1 MPKTKGEKIE
11 NNQPKKKTVQK
22 KSLTH
27 KISDTEIEN
36 FFNLES
42 KKQNEVRS
50 VSEIK
55 HEVFHL
61 IQDLREMEIR
71 ISEHYEINSFEA
83 RFSNPE
89 KRRKQVFS
97 DRSQIR
103 EKISKQLRHLIESG
117 LSEEEIPD
125 EMPFIPKREIKGLT
139 MNLP

>member
-1 MPKTKGEKIE
+1 MPKPKGEKIE
-11 NNQPKKKTVQK
+11 NNKPKKKTVRK
-22 KSLTH
+22 KSLTQ
-27 KISDTEIEN
+27 KLSDTEIEK
-36 FFNLES
+36 FLDLES
-42 KKQNEVRS
+42 KKQNEVKS
-50 VSEIK
+50 TSEIK

-61 IQDLREMEIR
+61 IQDLRETEIR

-125 EMPFIPKREIKGLT
+125 EMPFIPKKEIKGLI

>member
-1 MPKTKGEKIE
+1 MPKPKGEKIE

-22 KSLTH
+22 KSLTQ
-27 KISDTEIEN
+27 KLSDTEIKK
-36 FFNLES
+36 FLDLES
-42 KKQNEVRS
+42 KKQNEVKS
-50 VSEIK
+50 TSEIK

-61 IQDLREMEIR
+61 IQDLRETEIR

-117 LSEEEIPD
+117 FSEEEIPD
-125 EMPFIPKREIKGLT
+125 EMPFIPKKEIKGLI

>member
-42 KKQNEVRS
+42 QKQNEVRS

-61 IQDLREMEIR
+61 IQDLRETEIR

-89 KRRKQVFS
+89 KRRKQVFC

>member
-1 MPKTKGEKIE
+1 MPNNKGDKIE
-11 NNQPKKKTVQK
+11 NNQPKKKAVK
-22 KSLTH
+22 K
-27 KISDTEIEN
+27 KIAPNKITDTEIAN
-36 FFNLES
+36 FFDLES
-42 KKQNEVRS
+42 KKQNEVKS
-50 VSEIK
+50 SAEIK
-55 HEVFHL
+55 HEIFHL

-103 EKISKQLRHLIESG
+103 EKISKQLRHLIENG
-117 LSEEEIPD
+117 LTEEEIPD
-125 EMPFIPKREIKGLT
+125 EMPFIPKWEIKGLI